1 MQSSLQLHFLCL
13 LIIANEV
20 MFSKGWIVIC
30 YKGEVTGELNESN
43 FALLDSA
50 ACKNNRNQFTNYNK

>member
-1 MQSSLQLHFLCL
+1 MEL
-13 LIIANEV
+13 
-20 MFSKGWIVIC
+20 FSKGWIVIC

-50 ACKNNRNQFTNYNK
+50 ACKNNVNQFINYSK